1 MIVAVPDRIH
11 FLIND
16 LMKMIPKWNHLQ
28 TDMMLP
34 NEMHDRSAGFV
45 SFVIIYIL
53 LVMVDDKANRQKQI
67 IYNSGHHLICVNDC

>member
-1 MIVAVPDRIH
+1 MEPFANRVD
-11 FLIND
+11 
-16 LMKMIPKWNHLQ
+16 

-34 NEMHDRSAGFV
+34 NEMHDRSAGFA